1 LTKTDFQKI
10 KDILRMKKVFL
21 VALTLL
27 AGSAWAEWVKMGET
41 DEGSLYIDAAS
52 VQREGQFRQVLELMD
67 LKQRDEGGELSR
79 RIRVQYDCALG
90 LTKVLSISTHVEAM
104 GTGKAL
110 VAVAREGL
118 RKEVP
123 PGTAYETSFK
133 LLCAK

>member
-1 LTKTDFQKI
+1 
-10 KDILRMKKVFL
+10 MKKVFL
-21 VALTLL
+21 VARTLL

-52 VQREGQFRQVLELMD
+52 VLRDGQLRQVLELMD

-79 RIRVQYDCALG
+79 RIRVQCDCALG

-118 RKEVP
+118 WKEVP